1 MVIPSGKGIR
11 MVIIMMILSFRPLM
25 IMMSF
30 STIGG
35 KSGMKKRNYFY
46 FFFIV
51 YIVLFIL
58 FFPKF
63 IHYKWLENSD
73 LILWKKI
80 HSLFHNDFC
89 GTQKYY
95 RTMRNIMSEFL
106 IPYSVIFNAGNMIF
120 GFVNFKKKWWYYL
133 MLIISVL
140 FSILLIDCF
149 IMYCYG

>member
-1 MVIPSGKGIR
+1 
-11 MVIIMMILSFRPLM
+11 MVIIMIILSFRPLM

-46 FFFIV
+46 FFFVV

-73 LILWKKI
+73 LILLKKI
-80 HSLFHNDFC
+80 HALFHNDFC

-95 RTMRNIMSEFL
+95 RTMRNIMPEFL

-140 FSILLIDCF
+140 CSILLIDCF